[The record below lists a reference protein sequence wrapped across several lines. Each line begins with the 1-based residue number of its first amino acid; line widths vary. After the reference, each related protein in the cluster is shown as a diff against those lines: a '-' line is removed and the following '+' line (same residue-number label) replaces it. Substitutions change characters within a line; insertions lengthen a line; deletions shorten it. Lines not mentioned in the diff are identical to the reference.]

1 MKIIATENSKI
12 SNLNDCQLW
21 MELRRDGNPDVLHA
35 LFYRFYDDLYFYGSK
50 LVKDNDLILD
60 TIQDVFSILWEDRK
74 SLSDVKN
81 VKAYLFKTFRNKLV
95 KTSQKNMS
103 FFFPIDTRKIPED
116 ESILSPEDIIIEK
129 ETRSEI
135 SKAISDVLKNLTDK
149 QKEILYL
156 RFKCSLSITEISQ
169 TLSIKKQSVS
179 NLLNRAINKLRRKL

>member
-12 SNLNDCQLW
+12 SNLSDCQLW
-21 MELRRDGNPDVLHA
+21 IELRRDGNPDVLHA

-74 SLSDVKN
+74 RLSDVQN
-81 VKAYLFKTFRNKLV
+81 VKAYLFKTFRNKLL
-95 KTSQKNMS
+95 KTSHKNVS
-103 FFFPIDTRKIPED
+103 FFFLMDIRKIPEN

-129 ETRSEI
+129 ENRSEI
-135 SKAISDVLKNLTDK
+135 SKTISDVLVDLTDK

-156 RFKCSLSITEISQ
+156 RFKCNLSIAEIGQ

-179 NLLNRAINKLRRKL
+179 NLLHRTINKLRRKL